1 MPRTPVRTV
10 WILLILLAFPAARS
24 RGGEGTVVDLKNREA
39 MAVSV
44 PRGTADGVT
53 PSSTFRV
60 TLADNQSLLLYP
72 SELFDRRFWSQPL
85 SEEEFAAVREGME
98 AVAVDLDPAERSR
111 LRARGEARKQEIRS
125 KREAAKREGVRQEL
139 EERRRARLRLED
151 RRDLLEN
158 RIAEAETALAE
169 EEGRIDWLTDSE
181 DRDIDR
187 SLEEIG
193 KMADQRDELQEQ
205 RNILASR
212 VPYPR
217 DEIERL
223 TREIGRLNDR
233 IASERGRIRT
243 SRDRKRSARTFYQ
256 TERERWRKLVAERK
270 ETVAEIRALDR
281 AIREL
286 EESLR

>member
-1 MPRTPVRTV
+1 MLPIPPRTG
-10 WILLILLAFPAARS
+10 WILLALLTIPPAPAQ
-24 RGGEGTVVDLKNREA
+24 GGEGTVVDLKNREA

-44 PRGTADGVT
+44 PRGSADGVT
-53 PSSTFRV
+53 AASTFRV
-60 TLADNQSLLLYP
+60 LLADNQSLVVYP
-72 SELFDRRFWSQPL
+72 SELYDRRFWSQPL
-85 SEEEFAAVREGME
+85 SEEEFAAVREGTPVE
-98 AVAVDLDPAERSR
+98 AVDLDPAERAR
-111 LRARGEARKQEIRS
+111 IRARGEARKEEIRS
-125 KREAAKREGVRQEL
+125 KREAARREGVRLEL
-139 EERRRARLRLED
+139 EEQRRARLRLED

-169 EEGRIDWLTDSE
+169 EEGRIEWVTDSE

-256 TERERWRKLVAERK
+256 SERERWRKLVAERK

-281 AIREL
+281 TIREL